1 MTQTELVE
9 QIMAQTRKNTVEA
22 RLGNGAMRN
31 LLPMNRKHSSIAN
44 NKCVPNV
51 EERELQHV
59 GVGNI
64 MATPPKGFSRR
75 LHRKQAAE
83 FLGVSL
89 SWLDK
94 ARISGLGPVFVTM
107 GGRVLYD
114 SRDLEAFIDSNRHS
128 STSEEY

>member
-1 MTQTELVE
+1 MTQKEFVE
-9 QIMAQTRKNTVEA
+9 QNMTRNRTDMQQV
-22 RLGNGAMRN
+22 GGGN
-31 LLPMNRKHSSIAN
+31 LLAAN
-44 NKCVPNV
+44 
-51 EERELQHV
+51 
-59 GVGNI
+59 
-64 MATPPKGFSRR
+64 PKGFSRR

-94 ARISGLGPVFVTM
+94 ARISGLGPDFITM

-128 STSEEY
+128 STSEQY

>member
-1 MTQTELVE
+1 MQNKLRFKSSKITPSKLSHGEL
-9 QIMAQTRKNTVEA
+9 
-22 RLGNGAMRN
+22 
-31 LLPMNRKHSSIAN
+31 PIA
-44 NKCVPNV
+44 
-51 EERELQHV
+51 

-64 MATPPKGFSRR
+64 PAATPKGFSRR

-94 ARISGLGPVFVTM
+94 ARISGLGPVFVKM

-114 SRDLEAFIDSNRHS
+114 SRDLEAFIDGNRHS
-128 STSEEY
+128 STSEQY

>member
-1 MTQTELVE
+1 MQ
-9 QIMAQTRKNTVEA
+9 N
-22 RLGNGAMRN
+22 
-31 LLPMNRKHSSIAN
+31 KHSYKVHTTPQARITPGES
-44 NKCVPNV
+44 PN
-51 EERELQHV
+51 
-59 GVGNI
+59 GNI
-64 MATPPKGFSRR
+64 LAATPKGFSRR

-114 SRDLEAFIDSNRHS
+114 LRDLEAFIDRNRHS
-128 STSEEY
+128 STSEQY

>member
-1 MTQTELVE
+1 M
-9 QIMAQTRKNTVEA
+9 
-22 RLGNGAMRN
+22 
-31 LLPMNRKHSSIAN
+31 N
-44 NKCVPNV
+44 NKFPFKPNSVAVPKV
-51 EERELQHV
+51 SQGESQQS

-64 MATPPKGFSRR
+64 LAATPKGFSRR

-114 SRDLEAFIDSNRHS
+114 SRDLEAFIDGNRHI
-128 STSEEY
+128 STSEQY

>member
-1 MTQTELVE
+1 MKAPVSRPVTSP
-9 QIMAQTRKNTVEA
+9 NTSTNPA
-22 RLGNGAMRN
+22 RHSNGGNA
-31 LLPMNRKHSSIAN
+31 
-44 NKCVPNV
+44 
-51 EERELQHV
+51 
-59 GVGNI
+59 
-64 MATPPKGFSRR
+64 PKR

-94 ARISGLGPVFVTM
+94 ARISGLGPDFITM

-128 STSEEY
+128 STSEY

>member
-1 MTQTELVE
+1 MQNKLLSKANNLALPKDSHDDPE
-9 QIMAQTRKNTVEA
+9 RH
-22 RLGNGAMRN
+22 GFGN
-31 LLPMNRKHSSIAN
+31 LL
-44 NKCVPNV
+44 V
-51 EERELQHV
+51 
-59 GVGNI
+59 
-64 MATPPKGFSRR
+64 TTPKGFSRR

-128 STSEEY
+128 STSEQY